1 MHSKTSCYTIFFMKV
16 IIPQMSVRTSNCNDM
31 GKLHFEECCI
41 QYNNTLLMSVIFQDQ
56 QT

>member
-1 MHSKTSCYTIFFMKV
+1 MKV

-56 QT
+56 QTWMVIIFHCFWSH